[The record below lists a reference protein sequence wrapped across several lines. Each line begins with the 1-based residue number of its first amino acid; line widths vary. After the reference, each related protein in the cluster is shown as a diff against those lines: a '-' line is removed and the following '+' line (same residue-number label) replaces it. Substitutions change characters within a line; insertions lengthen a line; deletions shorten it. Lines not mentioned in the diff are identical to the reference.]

1 MDSHY
6 TDSHA
11 ASDLVTDLTTE
22 LVADLA
28 TELVTDLATD
38 LGTDLVAD
46 DTLIAET
53 HWETR
58 WIAAES
64 TFDPAYERTTA
75 ALRRWVDG
83 MEQAL
88 VADAGKRRRHARA
101 PR

>member
-6 TDSHA
+6 TDSNGAPDLA
-11 ASDLVTDLTTE
+11 AD

-28 TELVTDLATD
+28 AE
-38 LGTDLVAD
+38 

-53 HWETR
+53 HWETK

-88 VADAGKRRRHARA
+88 VANPGKRRRSARVS
-101 PR
+101 R

>member
-6 TDSHA
+6 TDSNGA
-11 ASDLVTDLTTE
+11 P
-22 LVADLA
+22 
-28 TELVTDLATD
+28 DLATD
-38 LGTDLVAD
+38 LTTDLIAD
-46 DTLIAET
+46 LATDLATEDTLIAET

-88 VADAGKRRRHARA
+88 VADAGKRRRSPRA

>member
-6 TDSHA
+6 TDSHG
-11 ASDLVTDLTTE
+11 ASDLVTDLTTD

-38 LGTDLVAD
+38 LAAD

-101 PR
+101 RR